1 MKEDLLIVD
10 AYNMIGNWPHL
21 NKLKQA
27 NRLEDARDQLLAE
40 LSEYKK
46 YRDINMIVVFD
57 AMYVPGNSKS
67 FRKFDMEIVWT
78 SKDQTADSYIEALAR
93 SMQDRFTQVIVAT
106 SDQAEQWTIFS
117 GGALRIPARELL
129 ADIKRAKQ
137 EVDLEARKLTDQ
149 SQVIRHSPWNPKQL
163 LALEKLRNQLTDD
176 HKPSSS

>member
-27 NRLEDARDQLLAE
+27 DWLEDARDELLAE

-57 AMYVPGNSKS
+57 AMYVPGNAKS

-78 SKDQTADSYIEALAR
+78 SKDQTADSYIEALSR
-93 SMQDRFTQVIVAT
+93 KKQNRFTQVIVAT

-117 GGALRIPARELL
+117 AGALRIPARELL
-129 ADIKRAKQ
+129 SNIRRAKQ
-137 EVDLEARKLTDQ
+137 EVNAEARKMTDK
-149 SQVIRHSPWNPKQL
+149 SAVIRHTPWDSKQML
-163 LALEKLRNQLTDD
+163 ELEKLRDKLTHDG
-176 HKPSSS
+176 K